1 MKKRPS
7 PVTCRYLGRVLSFVV
22 SALRAGV
29 RLGSVGLL
37 PAGGRID
44 SLGVLFM
51 KPTLNPTCAFILAAA
66 VSGVVCPAIGYGQAA
81 AAATSVVG
89 TVTKIDAAAKS
100 MTLKTDAGQE
110 YTVSMEGKVTI
121 RKIAAGE
128 TDVSKAAVIQVGD
141 IAVNDRVQAK
151 GKAEDKNIAAATI
164 FVMSRSDVTKTQDAQ
179 RADWDKR
186 GVSGPVTAV
195 SADSV
200 TITVRSLTGAKP
212 MVIALAPNAVVRRYA
227 PDSVNFADAKVSA
240 LPEIK
245 VGDEVRARGD
255 KAADGSKMTAEE
267 IVAGTFKTIAGVVLS
282 INAASGEMQVRDVD
296 TKKPVTVRINKDST
310 LKKVQPQFAQ
320 VIANQLHPADAADG
334 AAKGGGRGGRGG
346 GRGGEIRGGA
356 DVAQMLDNSPAIT
369 LADLKAGDA
378 IVVSST
384 VGAVAD
390 KITAIKL
397 YAGVEPILTKPGTQ
411 EMSLGGWSLGSGGG
425 GAD

>member
-1 MKKRPS
+1 MNPTYVK
-7 PVTCRYLGRVLSFVV
+7 
-22 SALRAGV
+22 SAALLLLAGV
-29 RLGSVGLL
+29 VL
-37 PAGGRID
+37 P
-44 SLGVLFM
+44 GVA
-51 KPTLNPTCAFILAAA
+51 NA
-66 VSGVVCPAIGYGQAA
+66 QAA
-81 AAATSVVG
+81 APATSVVG

-110 YTVSMEGKVTI
+110 YTISMEGKVTI

-128 TDVSKAAVIQVGD
+128 TDVSKAAVIQIGD

-151 GKAEDKNIAAATI
+151 GKAEDKSIAAATI

-186 GVSGPVTAV
+186 GVSGPVTAIGP
-195 SADSV
+195 DSV

-212 MVIALAPNAVVRRYA
+212 MVIALGPNAVVRRYA
-227 PDSVNFADAKVSA
+227 PDSVNFAEAKVSA
-240 LPEIK
+240 LAEVK

-255 KAADGSKMTAEE
+255 KSADGAKMTAEE
-267 IVAGTFKTIAGVVLS
+267 IVAGTFKTIAGVILS
-282 INAASGEMQVRDVD
+282 INAASGEIQVRDVD
-296 TKKPVTVRINKDST
+296 TKKPVTVRVNKDST

-346 GRGGEIRGGA
+346 GGRGGDVRGGA
-356 DVAQMLDNSPAIT
+356 DVAQMLDGSPAIM

-384 VGAVAD
+384 VGAAAD

-397 YAGVEPILTKPGTQ
+397 FAGVEPILTKPGTQ
-411 EMSLGGWSLGSGGG
+411 DMSLGGWSLGGGGG